1 MSDAPLR
8 SLLEQANRHHAQGH
22 LQEADRLYRLI
33 LQQQPANI
41 DALHYLG
48 LLTHQLGQ
56 SQSGV
61 EILRRSVAAAPSAA
75 PYHNN
80 LAMVLQELGRTEE
93 ALAEYSIVL
102 RLRPGHADAWLA
114 AGVCLGKLNRIAEAE
129 NSIRRAIALR
139 PVFPQAHNNLG
150 AMLRLQKRDEE
161 SAAAFQSAYAQ
172 APNDGSINT
181 NLGSALCAIGRFD
194 EARQACQRATEL
206 APNLSVAWLNLAT
219 VLSKQR
225 LIDQSIQHAR
235 KALELDPNNVDAM
248 VILASGLSDQG
259 LIDEVLP
266 IFRRAIALEPPV
278 QNASSNY
285 VYALH
290 FAPGLDPIEI
300 RREHEKWDARFARP
314 LMPANPTW
322 PNVRDPNRRLRIGYV
337 GPTFRTHVVGLY
349 FEPLLEAHD
358 RSAFEIA
365 CYSDVSKPDAV
376 TARLRSRTD
385 LWHDTAKLTDAELA
399 DQIRNDGIDILI
411 DLNLHMASSR
421 LLAFAR
427 KPAPIQ
433 ICHLGYPATTGLSAM
448 DYAITDVHLDPPGES
463 DQAYTEKR
471 IRLPDSYW
479 CYKPPEGCPAV
490 NELPALKNGFI
501 TFGSLNNFNK
511 INDHVLALWGQIL
524 AANPGSKL
532 ALMLEGGASANP
544 SLLKRL
550 DEKHCIPS
558 NRLLIFQRADR
569 AKYMGMYHQIDMA
582 LDPFPYA
589 GHTTSFDSTWMGL
602 PLITMPGRTSVSRAG
617 VTVLSNIGMTELI
630 AHSPEDYL
638 SLATQLAKD
647 VPRLVELRAT
657 LREQVARSPLTDA
670 KRYARNFENALRTAW
685 AAWSVGP
692 GN

>member
-1 MSDAPLR
+1 M
-8 SLLEQANRHHAQGH
+8 QGH
-22 LQEADRLYRLI
+22 FAEADRLYRLI
-33 LQQQPANI
+33 LQQQPANA

-48 LLTHQLGQ
+48 LLTHQVGQ
-56 SQSGV
+56 SQAGV
-61 EILRRSVAAAPSAA
+61 EMLRLSVEAAPAAA

-80 LAMVLQELGRTEE
+80 LATVLQELGRHDE
-93 ALAEYSIVL
+93 ALAEYSVVL
-102 RLRPGHADAWLA
+102 RLRPDHADAWLA
-114 AGVCLGKLNRIAEAE
+114 AGVSLGALNRIREAE
-129 NSIRRAIALR
+129 DAIRRAITLR

-161 SAAAFQSAYAQ
+161 SAAAFQTAYAQ
-172 APNDGSINT
+172 APNDASINT
-181 NLGSALCAIGRFD
+181 NLGSALCAIGRLD
-194 EARQACQRATEL
+194 EAKQACQRAVEL

-225 LIDQSIQHAR
+225 LIDQSISHAR

-259 LIDEVLP
+259 LIDEVLA
-266 IFRRAIALEPPV
+266 IYRRAIALEPPV

-300 RREHEKWDARFARP
+300 RREHEKCDARFARA
-314 LMPANPTW
+314 LMPTNPIW

-337 GPTFRTHVVGLY
+337 GPTFRTQVVGLY

-365 CYSDVSKPDAV
+365 CYSDVPKPDQV
-376 TARLRSRTD
+376 TARLRGQAD
-385 LWHDTAKLTDAELA
+385 LWRDTAKLSDAELS
-399 DQIRNDGIDILI
+399 DLIRSDGIDILI

-433 ICHLGYPATTGLSAM
+433 LCHLGYPATTGLSAM
-448 DYAITDVHLDPPGES
+448 DYAVTDIHLDPPGES
-463 DQAYTEKR
+463 DEAYTEEL

-479 CYKPPEGCPAV
+479 CYKPPEECPEV
-490 NELPALKNGFI
+490 NELPALKNGFV

-511 INDHVLALWGQIL
+511 INDHVLALWSRIL
-524 AANPGSKL
+524 AAVPGSKL
-532 ALMLEGGASANP
+532 ALMLEGGAAANP
-544 SLLKRL
+544 SLMRRL
-550 DEKHCIPS
+550 EAQHNIPS
-558 NRLLIFQRADR
+558 SRLLIFQRADR
-569 AKYMGMYHQIDMA
+569 AKYMAMYHRIDIA

-617 VTVLSNIGMTELI
+617 VTVLGNIGMTEMI
-630 AHSPEDYL
+630 VHSPEEYL
-638 SLATQLAKD
+638 ALGTQLAND
-647 VPRLVELRAT
+647 VPRLVELRAM
-657 LREQVARSPLTDA
+657 LRERMARSPLTDA
-670 KRYARNFENALRTAW
+670 KWYARNFETALRKVWTEWCADR
-685 AAWSVGP
+685 